1 MTLATLSLVTI
12 LLLQPAMTFEQ
23 NMTRDI
29 EVYLPEGEESTNIL
43 IEVRE
48 DWATDLII
56 VYIETP
62 NAENPQYYKDPVM
75 DNITYV
81 STLKEIALLERTI
94 DPWGQNVDQ
103 ENQWQ
108 ADRGEKDDIIFT
120 LSISTLIKEFNS
132 TNARFIEASE
142 GKIFGGLSVEDNDDD
157 TVNETGT
164 YAIPDDQDRIDQIF
178 SSTSSSLQNFA
189 IDTNDDGIIDTAV
202 ILFALKAADENNDD
216 VQKQKII
223 EIQNHI
229 DQRATPKT
237 EMTQTG
243 LVVVLHEVTDRLYD
257 DLLTMLPMSLGIVL
271 GLMIVFHRNWLAIPV
286 VLVPIFCALIW
297 TLGIVSLSPVVLTPM
312 IVAAGPILVGI
323 GVDYGLHV
331 ANRIVEFKDEGN
343 KMPKATYLALLT
355 TGKATLLCAITD
367 SIGFSALFISPIIPM
382 RTVGFTM
389 IIGVVCSF
397 FLTVSM
403 TPAIMKLT
411 NYSRHKNEGWK
422 KIAIL
427 STKQWKAILLVVLLT
442 TAYSIARISVLDQ
455 NMRGDESAPEDI
467 DSIQKLGEYSEK
479 FEAGQT
485 GILLINNE
493 TEREKPAAKDLDILD
508 IMNWTQG
515 EINNITIENRN
526 TNKIINVSAFSIVD
540 FFKSA
545 HITIIIEDLEGDALF
560 EFDGSFWDFLHS
572 DFFGD
577 DYALVDLNPLYSRED
592 LRSDMIDVFYDSF
605 TDEMRA
611 MLLTDEYD
619 KALIYVSMPYVNIDD
634 TTIVVNDIDRI
645 AEIRNRQMSF
655 ENAQMSQLTGGPP
668 VTIAINEGIQE
679 TQFDTIKLSLLLV
692 LIALVFVFWSVK
704 FGFITFLPILLVIL
718 WYPATVDAGGTNLNI
733 FTAMVGTIIIGIG
746 IDNSI
751 QITERIREEGATPEG
766 IQRAVENTGQSVV
779 EATFTTMGGVF
790 SGVIISFYRTQF
802 IGLRNFFALI
812 ITLVLFSL
820 LMAVFAL
827 PSFYHALHYL
837 QNKYA
842 KRNWRIKTKFN

>member
-216 VQKQKII
+216 VQKRKII

-229 DQRATPKT
+229 DQRVTPKT

-619 KALIYVSMPYVNIDD
+619 KALIYISMPYVNIDD